1 MLRKIKVTPVL
12 TYTASDG
19 RKYHEKAVLSVM
31 FDSGSDDLPVCLVD
45 VEPMFYDTREEY
57 GGELYR
63 AIING
68 KTVIVEMDITF
79 KPEEK

>member
-1 MLRKIKVTPVL
+1 MLRKIKVAPTL

-19 RKYHEKAVLSVM
+19 CKYHEKAILSVM

-45 VEPMFYDTREEY
+45 VEPMFYDNREEY

-63 AIING
+63 AIIDG
-68 KTVIVEMDITF
+68 KTVIVEMNIRF
-79 KPEEK
+79 KLEE